1 MPWCAICRFLAKHSS
16 KAGLWQPQLKC
27 WLEVTFKDEF
37 NKYTNQEQNN
47 DIKTDIVFRKNI

>member
-37 NKYTNQEQNN
+37 NKYTNQE
-47 DIKTDIVFRKNI
+47 